1 MYKLLNKNKTMT
13 EIEKMFFN
21 KDFIK
26 IILKNFYFK
35 FLSSRSNKVTR
46 LKRYQYKKREEL
58 FLINFFF
65 LMYL

>member
-1 MYKLLNKNKTMT
+1 MT

-35 FLSSRSNKVTR
+35 FLSSRSRDFKYLLKLLR
-46 LKRYQYKKREEL
+46 LKRYQYKKERT
-58 FLINFFF
+58 FFDKFFF